1 MNPRRYS
8 FSGHESFYCKP
19 LWLKKG
25 YDALC
30 NGVNFSSPKAVAAL
44 GVGKNMVSSIRFWMR
59 AFGLCE
65 NDIPSRLADLILAD
79 DGYDPF
85 IEDEGTLWLLHYLLI
100 KNNIASIYNIA
111 FLEFQRERKEFDR
124 SLLQAFIKRKCGSA
138 NQKNLYN
145 ENTVRKD
152 IGVFLHNYVMPS
164 DTKTIED
171 FSAIFLTLGLIR
183 KTATDRY
190 LFNDISPDKIDRDIL
205 LYILLDYKGGDRTV
219 SVDSM
224 QELSLIFGLPL
235 SSFVEILK
243 DLSSEYPD
251 LLSFSDNS
259 GVKNLQFI
267 KDMDADLV
275 LKKYYSKK

>member
-30 NGVNFSSPKAVAAL
+30 NGVNFSSPEAVAAL

-152 IGVFLHNYVMPS
+152 IGVFAQLCNA
-164 DTKTIED
+164 
-171 FSAIFLTLGLIR
+171 F
-183 KTATDRY
+183 
-190 LFNDISPDKIDRDIL
+190 
-205 LYILLDYKGGDRTV
+205 
-219 SVDSM
+219 
-224 QELSLIFGLPL
+224 
-235 SSFVEILK
+235 
-243 DLSSEYPD
+243 
-251 LLSFSDNS
+251 
-259 GVKNLQFI
+259 
-267 KDMDADLV
+267 
-275 LKKYYSKK
+275 